1 MNGWGV
7 PALRNITSKDA
18 SEKYKVYL
26 ISPNETIMENDDCR
40 IYALTNGYLKM
51 IFDAGWGNALYQDPS
66 DERLW
71 ELKCCFKNAKKE
83 VILKHISKKQAKIKY
98 AIEKIRPSEIIIDS
112 DWTVVES
119 QEVAYEIAK
128 RIYWLTHNYLELI
141 FDAGW
146 EMLYIDPHDKRL
158 WELTYPKSEMHG
170 GGPPMLRYITEE
182 NAKIKYTIE
191 IIKPIVGTSL

>member
-1 MNGWGV
+1 
-7 PALRNITSKDA
+7 
-18 SEKYKVYL
+18 
-26 ISPNETIMENDDCR
+26 MENAEMKIKSNERFIGIVPFAINSEIATNAINKR
-40 IYALTNGYLKM
+40 IHFLIENYLEK
-51 IFDAGWGNALYQDPS
+51 IFDAG
-66 DERLW
+66 
-71 ELKCCFKNAKKE
+71 
-83 VILKHISKKQAKIKY
+83 
-98 AIEKIRPSEIIIDS
+98 EKIRPSEIIIDS

-146 EMLYIDPHDKRL
+146 EMLYIGPHDKRL

-182 NAKIKYTIE
+182 NPKIKYTIE
-191 IIKPIVGTSL
+191 IIMIKKRIFIFATIISCFYGCDLFFDNKIPEEYLFFLKQYNGGILY